1 MPTQFYPSS
10 NRASEVDVTVNSV
23 TSQPENFHAQHVVA
37 LVLAI
42 LTTSTS
48 LGIATYAG
56 WQRGGLLV
64 ERLMSVAL
72 GSVAVLYVHMFPMA
86 GRPLHVPARICA
98 SAMWCVS
105 VVVVLYGQVA
115 FFMISHQHAG
125 NQRASTV
132 QVSVAP
138 LQQGRTL
145 TSIAQDVVK
154 VSTSLASANARH
166 CEGECSNLK
175 VRRAILMA
183 QLTALNTEAGEAKRR
198 EVAEDRRNEQVD
210 RNEALRATL
219 RADPV
224 VSAVATW
231 LGTTESGFELMLAV
245 ASAVV
250 LEGAAIVGW
259 LLVSVASGRA
269 AVVSDSGLVT
279 VDSAGRRATIA
290 SSRVET
296 VPELGAVAPD
306 PAAAGGESSSSRPL
320 TEDELLLNKIH
331 EAVMTGQLKP
341 TQEAIRKHLSCGQPK
356 AGNLNRQYLVHFGN
370 MRSQGDNV
378 RAPGVA
384 MHNIADA

>member
-1 MPTQFYPSS
+1 MLTQFFPSP
-10 NRASEVDVTVNSV
+10 NRASEVDVKVIGA
-23 TSQPENFHAQHVVA
+23 TSQPENFHAQLVVA

-56 WQRGGLLV
+56 WQRGGLPM

-72 GSVAVLYVHMFPMA
+72 GSVAVLYVHLFPMA
-86 GRPLHVPARICA
+86 GRTLPVAARICA

-132 QVSVAP
+132 LVSVAP
-138 LQQGRTL
+138 LPQGRTL
-145 TSIAQDVVK
+145 TNIAQDVAK

-166 CEGECSNLK
+166 CEGECSTLK
-175 VRRAILMA
+175 VRRTILMA

-219 RADPV
+219 RLDPV
-224 VSAVATW
+224 ASAVATW

-279 VDSAGRRATIA
+279 VDSAGCRETIA
-290 SSRVET
+290 SSCVET
-296 VPELGAVAPD
+296 VPELGAVAPG
-306 PAAAGGESSSSRPL
+306 PAAAGVESASSRPS

-356 AGNLNRQYLVHFGN
+356 AGNLNRQYVVRFGN

-378 RAPGVA
+378 RAPGEA